1 MMPMPYSKQWV
12 ASAILAP
19 VRTSIT

>member
-1 MMPMPYSKQWV
+1 MMPMPYAKQWV
-12 ASAILAP
+12 AAAILAP

>member
-1 MMPMPYSKQWV
+1 MMPMPYAKQWV

-19 VRTSIT
+19 VKTSIT